1 MMSSLSSKDEATNR
15 EGSRP
20 EILVVADE
28 RVLEKILGQRDENIR
43 AVEERFPV
51 RITVRGDE
59 IQVHGPDIEVVKQ
72 VVKFLE
78 QLVEVA
84 EKGYRLT
91 PAEVKYG
98 MNVMTE
104 GGKVDL
110 LSIYEEIIYLTS
122 RGKPVRPRTA
132 GQKKYIEAI
141 KRNDVVFVIGPAGT
155 GKTYLAVAMA
165 VAALKASAISRIV
178 LVRPVVEAGERL
190 GFLPGDVKEKVEP
203 YLRPLYDAFFDLL
216 SPERFM
222 KYLEKN
228 VIELAPLAYMRGR
241 TLNDSFIILDEAQN
255 TTPEQMKM
263 FLTRMGFGSKVVV
276 TGDITQVDL
285 PPGKESGLK
294 VVQNVL
300 EKVAGIE
307 FVWLT
312 NYDVVRHD
320 MVQRIVEAYE
330 VYEKKRGNDQ
340 QLS

>member
-1 MMSSLSSKDEATNR
+1 
-15 EGSRP
+15 
-20 EILVVADE
+20 
-28 RVLEKILGQRDENIR
+28 
-43 AVEERFPV
+43 
-51 RITVRGDE
+51 
-59 IQVHGPDIEVVKQ
+59 
-72 VVKFLE
+72 
-78 QLVEVA
+78 VEVA

-276 TGDITQVDL
+276 TGDITQIDL
-285 PPGKESGLK
+285 PSGKESGLK
-294 VVQNVL
+294 VVQKVL
-300 EKVAGIE
+300 EGVAGIE